1 MRARTDQKM
10 PTEDSGSA
18 YSGSAYSGSGDPR
31 RTIELLWGVERRRRG
46 PRPSLSGEQI
56 VTSAIGLADR
66 DGLGGLSM
74 RRLAEELGI
83 TAMSLYGYVP
93 SKAELLDVMADRAYG
108 EITVT
113 GSPGS
118 PWRIRLA
125 ELARQHFALL
135 LAHPWL
141 LQISASR
148 PLLGP
153 NLTALY
159 DAELAAVD
167 GLGLTDID
175 MDLVVSLLDDY
186 VRGAARGSAE
196 AAEAQARTGITDQ
209 QWWETYG
216 PLLAEV
222 LDPARYPTA
231 VRVGSAAG
239 AEYGAAHDPARSF
252 GFGLQR
258 LIDGIETFITT
269 KSG

>member
-1 MRARTDQKM
+1 M
-10 PTEDSGSA
+10 PGE
-18 YSGSAYSGSGDPR
+18 YSGSGDPR
-31 RTIELLWGVERRRRG
+31 RTIELLWGVRRRRRG

-56 VTSAIGLADR
+56 VAKAIELTDR

-74 RRLAEELGI
+74 RRLADELGI

-108 EITVT
+108 EITLHSDPAAT
-113 GSPGS
+113 
-118 PWRIRLA
+118 WQAQLA
-125 ELARQHFALL
+125 ALAQQHWTLL

-141 LQISASR
+141 LQIAASR

-153 NLTALY
+153 GMTALY
-159 DAELAAVD
+159 DAELTAVD

-175 MDLVVSLLDDY
+175 MDLIVSLLDDY
-186 VRGAARGSAE
+186 VRGAARGAVE
-196 AAEAQARTGITDQ
+196 AAEAQLRTGMSDQ
-209 QWWETYG
+209 QWWEAYG

-252 GFGLQR
+252 RFGLQR
-258 LIDGIETFITT
+258 IIDGIGAFI
-269 KSG
+269 SAASQ

>member
-1 MRARTDQKM
+1 M
-10 PTEDSGSA
+10 PSE
-18 YSGSAYSGSGDPR
+18 YSGSGDPR
-31 RTIELLWGVERRRRG
+31 RTIELLWGVRRRRRG

-56 VTSAIGLADR
+56 VAKAIELADR

-74 RRLAEELGI
+74 RRLADELGI

-108 EITVT
+108 QITSRGDPT
-113 GSPGS
+113 A
-118 PWRIRLA
+118 PWQTRLA
-125 ELARQHFALL
+125 ALAQQHWALL
-135 LAHPWL
+135 LSHPWL
-141 LQISASR
+141 LHIAASR

-153 NLTALY
+153 NVTAQY

-175 MDLVVSLLDDY
+175 MDLIVSLLDDY
-186 VRGAARGSAE
+186 VRGAARG
-196 AAEAQARTGITDQ
+196 AAETADAKARTGMSDQ
-209 QWWETYG
+209 QWWEAYG

-231 VRVGSAAG
+231 IRVGAAAG

-252 GFGLQR
+252 RFGLQR
-258 LIDGIETFITT
+258 IIDGIGAYINTA
-269 KSG
+269 SR

>member
-1 MRARTDQKM
+1 M
-10 PTEDSGSA
+10 PGE
-18 YSGSAYSGSGDPR
+18 YSGSGDPR
-31 RTIELLWGVERRRRG
+31 RTIELLWGVRRRRRG

-56 VTSAIGLADR
+56 MVKAIELTDR

-74 RRLAEELGI
+74 RRLADELGI

-108 EITVT
+108 EITSR
-113 GSPGS
+113 GDPAA
-118 PWRIRLA
+118 PWQARLTA
-125 ELARQHFALL
+125 LARQHWALL
-135 LAHPWL
+135 QSHPWL
-141 LQISASR
+141 LHIAASR

-153 NLTALY
+153 NVTALY

-167 GLGLTDID
+167 GLGLTDIE

-186 VRGAARGSAE
+186 VRGAARGAAE
-196 AAEAQARTGITDQ
+196 AAEAQARTGMSDQ
-209 QWWETYG
+209 QWWEAYG

-239 AEYGAAHDPARSF
+239 AEYGTAHDPARSF
-252 GFGLQR
+252 RFGLQR
-258 LIDGIETFITT
+258 IIDGVDAFINAA
-269 KSG
+269 SR

>member
-1 MRARTDQKM
+1 M
-10 PTEDSGSA
+10 PSE
-18 YSGSAYSGSGDPR
+18 YSGSGDPQ
-31 RTIELLWGVERRRRG
+31 RTIDLLWGVHRRRRG

-56 VTSAIGLADR
+56 VAKAIELADR

-74 RRLAEELGI
+74 RRLADELGI

-93 SKAELLDVMADRAYG
+93 SKAELLDIMADRAYG
-108 EITVT
+108 EIAFR
-113 GSPGS
+113 GDPGA
-118 PWRIRLA
+118 PWRARLTA
-125 ELARQHFALL
+125 LAQQHWALL
-135 LAHPWL
+135 LSHPWL

-153 NLTALY
+153 NMTALY

-175 MDLVVSLLDDY
+175 MDLIVSLLDDY
-186 VRGAARGSAE
+186 VRGAARGAAE
-196 AAEAQARTGITDQ
+196 AAEAQARTGMSDQ

-216 PLLAEV
+216 PLLADV

-231 VRVGSAAG
+231 VRVGTAAG

-252 GFGLQR
+252 RFGLQR
-258 LIDGIETFITT
+258 IIDGIEAFISTV
-269 KSG
+269 SP